1 MSGWQVAALIVA
13 AWFSLC
19 ACLLCGWMAWVTLA
33 DSSHRRRRGG
43 YIRLRP
49 SASSVAS
56 RVGRY
61 TTAGTAAAEANGSSS
76 TRPGQAWAATATRLT
91 QPKPSRTTAPTSC
104 GSDPAG
110 TNPGDNTTDAPEPCD
125 QKGCHRLGTQR
136 VLTNYGYLGT
146 LCSYHYIELV
156 RGMSREGERAGL
168 FPPWPTG
175 GIVP

>member
-33 DSSHRRRRGG
+33 DIGRRRRRGG
-43 YIRLRP
+43 YIQLRP

-61 TTAGTAAAEANGSSS
+61 TTDRTGALVENGSSNQP
-76 TRPGQAWAATATRLT
+76 PGQVWEATAIPPTP
-91 QPKPSRTTAPTSC
+91 PKPSRTTAPTSS

-110 TNPGDNTTDAPEPCD
+110 TNRGANTTDAPEPYVVERNYFKSGHFTSIREWLSD
-125 QKGCHRLGTQR
+125 GTYR
-136 VLTNYGYLGT
+136 DRHV
-146 LCSYHYIELV
+146 
-156 RGMSREGERAGL
+156 
-168 FPPWPTG
+168 
-175 GIVP
+175 VP